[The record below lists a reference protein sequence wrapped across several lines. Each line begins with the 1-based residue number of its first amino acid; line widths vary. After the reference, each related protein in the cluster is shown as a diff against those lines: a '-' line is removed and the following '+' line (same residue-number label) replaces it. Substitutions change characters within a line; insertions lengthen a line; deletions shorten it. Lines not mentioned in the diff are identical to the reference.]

1 MPVEL
6 RAVIEVRYPQCPGR
20 GEKGEPGSAIA
31 FAGTAITAFVRV
43 RAALPGAH
51 RSASHEFDMDG
62 QHYTE
67 KCAGRGCPLQIAN
80 EVLYT
85 VLAMTKNS
93 GGT

>member
-1 MPVEL
+1 
-6 RAVIEVRYPQCPGR
+6 
-20 GEKGEPGSAIA
+20 
-31 FAGTAITAFVRV
+31 
-43 RAALPGAH
+43 
-51 RSASHEFDMDG
+51 MDG